1 MTSIA
6 VRPKRSASHIDDG
19 DMVLESGRTTFSTV
33 LLSSIAGGSWTRQK
47 LERLSNAMQK
57 EIDDQY
63 RQRITSYPADDPF
76 SIHGLA
82 GDDAWFLANHGGK
95 VFIDGDSIVIRHDTI
110 TFALVDGDLM
120 PTVTVVK

>member
-1 MTSIA
+1 MTSIT
-6 VRPKRSASHIDDG
+6 VRPKRASRHIDD
-19 DMVLESGRTTFSTV
+19 DDIVLERGRVAFATV
-33 LLSSIAGGSWTRQK
+33 LLSGISGGSWTRQK
-47 LERLSNAMQK
+47 LQRLENAAQK

-63 RQRITSYPADDPF
+63 RQRISSYPSDDPF

-95 VFIDGDSIVIRHDTI
+95 VFIDGDSIVVRHDTI
-110 TFALVDGDLM
+110 TFDLVDGDLV